1 LEDFIFHNPTKIIFG
16 RGKIAELG
24 KEIRPFG
31 KRVLLVYGQG
41 SIRENGVY
49 DQVIRSL
56 NSQGIHPVELP
67 GIRSNPVLSTVYRGI
82 EQARREQVDVLLA
95 VGGGSVMDTA
105 KAIAAGVPADH
116 DVWDFFLFRK
126 AIERALPVFAV
137 PTVSASA
144 SEMNGAAVI
153 TNEDGARK
161 FSARSPFLNPRTS
174 ILDPSVLF
182 SLSSSYSAYSA
193 VDAITHAL
201 EGYFNNRA
209 ADSALQN
216 RLIEALIRT
225 IMENTEVILREPRN
239 YNARASMMWSAVL
252 AFNGLTTAG
261 LGRVTLPVHM
271 IEHSLSALY
280 DIPHGAGLSIL
291 LPAWM
296 AFQAF
301 REPEKF
307 ARFGREIFGV
317 EDREDRTAALRG
329 ARFLKAWFRM
339 IGAPTTLQEGGIPEG
354 GMESLAEHA
363 LALAGVWKLEEYT
376 KDVILEVL
384 ARCTIHCRD
393 EWT

>member
-1 LEDFIFHNPTKIIFG
+1 MEDFIFHNPTKIVFG

-24 KEIRPFG
+24 KEVRPFG
-31 KRVLLVYGQG
+31 KRALLVYGQG

-56 NSQGIHPVELP
+56 DGQGIQRVELP
-67 GIRSNPVLSTVYRGI
+67 GIRSNPVLSRVYQGI
-82 EQARREQVDVLLA
+82 EQARKEQVDILIA

-105 KAIAAGVPADH
+105 KAIAAGVLADH

-126 AIERALPVFAV
+126 NIRQALPVFTV

-153 TNEDGARK
+153 TNEDGACK

-174 ILDPSVLF
+174 ILDPMVLF
-182 SLSSSYSAYSA
+182 SLSPAYSAYSA
-193 VDAITHAL
+193 VDAISHAL
-201 EGYFNNRA
+201 EGYFNHTA
-209 ADSALQN
+209 TDSVLQD
-216 RLIEALIRT
+216 RLVEALIRT
-225 IMENTEVILREPRN
+225 IMESMEIILREPQN
-239 YNARASMMWSAVL
+239 YDARASMMWSAVL

-261 LGRVTLPVHM
+261 SGRVSLPVHM

-280 DIPHGAGLSIL
+280 DLPHGAGLSIL

-296 AFQAF
+296 AFQAS
-301 REPEKF
+301 REPGRF

-317 EDREDRTAALRG
+317 EDRDDRTAALRG
-329 ARFLKAWFRM
+329 TRFLKAWFRM
-339 IGAPTTLQEGGIPEG
+339 IGAPTTLQEGGIPECD
-354 GMESLAEHA
+354 MESIAEHA

-376 KDVILEVL
+376 KEVIIDVLK
-384 ARCTIHCRD
+384 RCTIHFPD
-393 EWT
+393 EWI